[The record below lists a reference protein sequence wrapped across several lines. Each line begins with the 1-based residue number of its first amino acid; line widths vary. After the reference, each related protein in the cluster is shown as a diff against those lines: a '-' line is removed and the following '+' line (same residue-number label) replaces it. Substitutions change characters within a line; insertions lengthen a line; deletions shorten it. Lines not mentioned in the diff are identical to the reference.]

1 MNRSVSIAALA
12 LAAPLA
18 LLPGSLRASD
28 RALPMRFELRVQGP
42 AEVCSDNC
50 KTFIAASGAIT
61 ADTPR
66 HFLLFAQRH
75 DVGGATVVLNSDGG
89 SVHGAIALG
98 RELRKLKL
106 ATTVGSLVD
115 LPADSEEQPR
125 VTFSPQARSRV
136 DVRLCAA
143 WRRCAGQC
151 RHSLRVMVHQIWLGD
166 RREDPTAAGYSAED
180 LVLVQRDIG
189 RLARYTAD
197 MGASADL
204 LEVALR
210 IPPWE
215 PMHALT
221 RDELRNTKLTTE
233 DADVPV
239 AAATVATSS
248 PGLVPQPVS
257 RATSGLQAAP
267 ISEQRWSLVDRAGV
281 ATLARRH
288 PLTVEGEEIGSF
300 DLVVACSLGV
310 LTATTS
316 VTSERRHRGEQIPIP
331 SALDSISLRVGSNS
345 AALKV
350 VSTERRSAPD
360 ELLTRA
366 TARIPSTLIGAFAAM
381 GSHSMVIKTQ
391 SAQLV
396 TGIRLGNTGASQNLP
411 RLSRQDAVSQL
422 ATGLSYRGQRPAVW
436 LQRSNY
442 SAACVRLVADLASIW
457 SSADT
462 TASKVSMVEA

>member
-1 MNRSVSIAALA
+1 MNRSFSVAALA

-42 AEVCSDNC
+42 AEVCGKNC
-50 KTFIAASGAIT
+50 KTFVAASGAIT

-66 HFLLFAQRH
+66 HFLLFAQNH
-75 DVGGATVVLNSDGG
+75 DVDGATVVLNSDGG

-115 LPADSEEQPR
+115 LSADSEEQPR
-125 VTFSPQARSRV
+125 VTFSPQADCESMCAFVLLGGVRRSV
-136 DVRLCAA
+136 PAE
-143 WRRCAGQC
+143 
-151 RHSLRVMVHQIWLGD
+151 SRVMVHQIWLGD

-221 RDELRNTKLTTE
+221 RDELRHTKLTTE

-248 PGLVPQPVS
+248 PALVPQPVS
-257 RATSGLQAAP
+257 RASDLQSAP
-267 ISEQRWSLVDRAGV
+267 ISEQRWSLVDRAGL

-300 DLVVACSLGV
+300 DLVVACSPGADSYDV
-310 LTATTS
+310 S
-316 VTSERRHRGEQIPIP
+316 YVERRHRGEQTPLP
-331 SALDSISLRVGSNS
+331 AALDSISVRVGSNS

-360 ELLTRA
+360 ELLTHA
-366 TARIPSTLIGAFAAM
+366 TARVPSTLIGAFAAM

-411 RLSRQDAVSQL
+411 RLSAGCRKPVGDRAELPRAKTGGL
-422 ATGLSYRGQRPAVW
+422 A
-436 LQRSNY
+436 
-442 SAACVRLVADLASIW
+442 AA
-457 SSADT
+457 
-462 TASKVSMVEA
+462 K

>member
-1 MNRSVSIAALA
+1 MNRSFSVAALA

-42 AEVCSDNC
+42 AEVCGKNC
-50 KTFIAASGAIT
+50 KTFVAASGAIT

-66 HFLLFAQRH
+66 HFLLFAQNH
-75 DVGGATVVLNSDGG
+75 DVDGATVVLNSDGG

-115 LPADSEEQPR
+115 LSADSEEQPR
-125 VTFSPQARSRV
+125 VTFSPQADCESMCAFVLLGGVRRSV
-136 DVRLCAA
+136 PAE
-143 WRRCAGQC
+143 
-151 RHSLRVMVHQIWLGD
+151 SRVMVHQIWLGD

-221 RDELRNTKLTTE
+221 RDELRHTKLTTE

-248 PGLVPQPVS
+248 PALVPQPVS
-257 RATSGLQAAP
+257 RASDLQSAP
-267 ISEQRWSLVDRAGV
+267 ISEQRWSLVDRAGL

-300 DLVVACSLGV
+300 DLVVACSPGADSYDV
-310 LTATTS
+310 S
-316 VTSERRHRGEQIPIP
+316 YVERRHRGEQTPLP
-331 SALDSISLRVGSNS
+331 AALDSISLRVGSNS

-360 ELLTRA
+360 ELLTHA
-366 TARIPSTLIGAFAAM
+366 TARVPSTLIGAFAAM

-411 RLSRQDAVSQL
+411 RLSAGCRKPVGDRAELPRAKTGGL
-422 ATGLSYRGQRPAVW
+422 A
-436 LQRSNY
+436 
-442 SAACVRLVADLASIW
+442 AA
-457 SSADT
+457 
-462 TASKVSMVEA
+462 K

>member
-1 MNRSVSIAALA
+1 MNRSFSVAALA

-42 AEVCSDNC
+42 AEVCGKNC
-50 KTFIAASGAIT
+50 KTFVAASGAIT

-66 HFLLFAQRH
+66 HFLLFAQNH
-75 DVGGATVVLNSDGG
+75 DVDGATVVLNSDGG

-115 LPADSEEQPR
+115 LSADSEEQPR
-125 VTFSPQARSRV
+125 VTFSPQADCESMCAFVLLGGVRRSV
-136 DVRLCAA
+136 PAE
-143 WRRCAGQC
+143 
-151 RHSLRVMVHQIWLGD
+151 SRVMVHQIWLGD

-221 RDELRNTKLTTE
+221 RDELRHTKLTTE

-248 PGLVPQPVS
+248 PALVPQPVS
-257 RATSGLQAAP
+257 RASDLQSAP
-267 ISEQRWSLVDRAGV
+267 ISEQRWSLVDRAGL

-300 DLVVACSLGV
+300 DLVVACSPGADSYDV
-310 LTATTS
+310 S
-316 VTSERRHRGEQIPIP
+316 YVERRHRGEQTPLP
-331 SALDSISLRVGSNS
+331 AALDSISLRVGSNS

-360 ELLTRA
+360 ELLTHA
-366 TARIPSTLIGAFAAM
+366 TARVHSTLIGAFAAM

-411 RLSRQDAVSQL
+411 RLSAGCRKPVGDRAELPRAKTGGL
-422 ATGLSYRGQRPAVW
+422 A
-436 LQRSNY
+436 
-442 SAACVRLVADLASIW
+442 AA
-457 SSADT
+457 
-462 TASKVSMVEA
+462 K

>member
-1 MNRSVSIAALA
+1 MNRSFSVAALA

-18 LLPGSLRASD
+18 LSPGSLRASD

-42 AEVCSDNC
+42 AEVCGKNC
-50 KTFIAASGAIT
+50 KTFVAASGAIT

-66 HFLLFAQRH
+66 HFLLFAQNH
-75 DVGGATVVLNSDGG
+75 DVDGATVVLNSDGG

-115 LPADSEEQPR
+115 LSADSEEQPR
-125 VTFSPQARSRV
+125 VTFSPQADCESMCAFVLLGGVRRSV
-136 DVRLCAA
+136 PAE
-143 WRRCAGQC
+143 
-151 RHSLRVMVHQIWLGD
+151 SRVMVHQIWLGD

-221 RDELRNTKLTTE
+221 RDELRHTKLTTE

-248 PGLVPQPVS
+248 PALVPQPVS
-257 RATSGLQAAP
+257 RASDLQSAP
-267 ISEQRWSLVDRAGV
+267 ISEQRWSLVDRAGL

-300 DLVVACSLGV
+300 DLVVACSPGADSYDV
-310 LTATTS
+310 S
-316 VTSERRHRGEQIPIP
+316 YVERRHRGEQTPLP
-331 SALDSISLRVGSNS
+331 AALDSISLRVGSNS

-360 ELLTRA
+360 ELLTHA
-366 TARIPSTLIGAFAAM
+366 TARVPSTLIGAFAAM

-411 RLSRQDAVSQL
+411 RLSAGCRKPVGDRAELPRAKTGGL
-422 ATGLSYRGQRPAVW
+422 A
-436 LQRSNY
+436 
-442 SAACVRLVADLASIW
+442 AA
-457 SSADT
+457 
-462 TASKVSMVEA
+462 K

>member
-12 LAAPLA
+12 LAPLA
-18 LLPGSLRASD
+18 LLPGSIRASD
-28 RALPMRFELRVQGP
+28 RALPMRFEMRVQGP
-42 AEVCSDNC
+42 AEVCGTSC
-50 KTFIAASGAIT
+50 KTFIVASSAIT

-66 HFLLFAQRH
+66 HFLLFTQNH
-75 DVGGATVVLNSDGG
+75 DVTGATVVLNSDGG

-98 RELRKLKL
+98 RELRKLRL

-115 LPADSEEQPR
+115 IPVDNDDPPR
-125 VTFSPQARSRV
+125 ATYTPQADCESMCAFVLLGGVRRSV
-136 DVRLCAA
+136 PAE
-143 WRRCAGQC
+143 
-151 RHSLRVMVHQIWLGD
+151 SRVMVHQIWLGD

-221 RDELRNTKLTTE
+221 RDELRLTKLTTE
-233 DADVPV
+233 DVDAPV
-239 AAATVATSS
+239 AAATVAAS
-248 PGLVPQPVS
+248 PVTVPQPAP
-257 RATSGLQAAP
+257 RATNGLQATP
-267 ISEQRWSLVDRAGV
+267 ISEQRWSLVDRSGV

-300 DLVVACSLGV
+300 DLVVACSPGADTYDV
-310 LTATTS
+310 S
-316 VTSERRHRGEQIPIP
+316 YIERRHRGEQTPLPAAIE
-331 SALDSISLRVGSNS
+331 SISLRVGSNS

-350 VSTERRSAPD
+350 VSTERRSEPD
-360 ELLTRA
+360 ELFTYA
-366 TARIPSTLIGAFAAM
+366 TARVPSTLIGAFAAM

-391 SAQLV
+391 GAQLV

-411 RLSRQDAVSQL
+411 RLSAGCRKPAGDRAELPRTKTGGL
-422 ATGLSYRGQRPAVW
+422 A
-436 LQRSNY
+436 
-442 SAACVRLVADLASIW
+442 AA
-457 SSADT
+457 
-462 TASKVSMVEA
+462 K

>member
-1 MNRSVSIAALA
+1 MNRSFSVAALA

-18 LLPGSLRASD
+18 LLPSSLRASD

-42 AEVCSDNC
+42 AEVCGKNC
-50 KTFIAASGAIT
+50 KTFVAASGAIT

-66 HFLLFAQRH
+66 HFLLFAQNH
-75 DVGGATVVLNSDGG
+75 DVDGATVVLNSDGG

-115 LPADSEEQPR
+115 LSADSEEQPR
-125 VTFSPQARSRV
+125 VTFSPQADCESMCAFVLLGGVRRSV
-136 DVRLCAA
+136 PAE
-143 WRRCAGQC
+143 
-151 RHSLRVMVHQIWLGD
+151 SRVMVHQIWLGD

-221 RDELRNTKLTTE
+221 RDELRHTKLTTE

-248 PGLVPQPVS
+248 PALVPQPVS
-257 RATSGLQAAP
+257 RASDLQSAP
-267 ISEQRWSLVDRAGV
+267 IGEQRWSLVDRAGL

-300 DLVVACSLGV
+300 DLVVACSPGADSYDV
-310 LTATTS
+310 S
-316 VTSERRHRGEQIPIP
+316 YVERRHRGEQTPLP
-331 SALDSISLRVGSNS
+331 AALDSISLRVGSNS

-360 ELLTRA
+360 ELLTHA
-366 TARIPSTLIGAFAAM
+366 TARVPSTLIGAFAAM

-411 RLSRQDAVSQL
+411 RLSAGCRKPVGDRAELPRAKTGGL
-422 ATGLSYRGQRPAVW
+422 A
-436 LQRSNY
+436 
-442 SAACVRLVADLASIW
+442 AA
-457 SSADT
+457 
-462 TASKVSMVEA
+462 K

>member
-1 MNRSVSIAALA
+1 MSRSVSIAALA

-18 LLPGSLRASD
+18 FLPGSVGASD
-28 RALPMRFELRVQGP
+28 RALPMRFEMRVQGP
-42 AEVCSDNC
+42 VETCGSNC

-66 HFLLFAQRH
+66 HFLLFTQNH
-75 DVGGATVVLNSDGG
+75 DVTGATVVLNSDGG

-115 LPADSEEQPR
+115 LPASNDEQPR
-125 VTFSPQARSRV
+125 ATYSPQADCESMCAFVLLGGVRRSV
-136 DVRLCAA
+136 PAE
-143 WRRCAGQC
+143 
-151 RHSLRVMVHQIWLGD
+151 SRVMVHQIWLGD

-221 RDELRNTKLTTE
+221 RDELRLTKLTTE
-233 DADVPV
+233 DVDAPV
-239 AAATVATSS
+239 AAATVATSPVS
-248 PGLVPQPVS
+248 VPQPAP
-257 RATSGLQAAP
+257 RATNGLQATP
-267 ISEQRWSLVDRAGV
+267 ISEQRWSLVDRAGT

-300 DLVVACSLGV
+300 DLVVACSPGADSYDV
-310 LTATTS
+310 S
-316 VTSERRHRGEQIPIP
+316 YVERRHRGEQI
-331 SALDSISLRVGSNS
+331 ALPAAIESISLRVGSNS

-350 VSTERRSAPD
+350 VSTERRSEPD
-360 ELLTRA
+360 ELLTYA
-366 TARIPSTLIGAFAAM
+366 TARVPSTLIGAFAAM
-381 GSHSMVIKTQ
+381 GSHSMVIKTE

-411 RLSRQDAVSQL
+411 RLL
-422 ATGLSYRGQRPAVW
+422 AGCRKPAGERAESPRTKTGGL
-436 LQRSNY
+436 
-442 SAACVRLVADLASIW
+442 AAA
-457 SSADT
+457 
-462 TASKVSMVEA
+462 K

>member
-1 MNRSVSIAALA
+1 MNRSFSVAALA

-42 AEVCSDNC
+42 AEVCGKNC
-50 KTFIAASGAIT
+50 KTFVAASGAIT

-66 HFLLFAQRH
+66 HFLLFAQNH
-75 DVGGATVVLNSDGG
+75 DVDGATVVLNSDGG

-115 LPADSEEQPR
+115 LSADSEEQPR
-125 VTFSPQARSRV
+125 VTFSPQADCESMCAFVLLGGVRRSV
-136 DVRLCAA
+136 PAE
-143 WRRCAGQC
+143 
-151 RHSLRVMVHQIWLGD
+151 SRVMVHQIWLGD

-221 RDELRNTKLTTE
+221 RDELRHTKLTTE

-248 PGLVPQPVS
+248 PALVPQPVS
-257 RATSGLQAAP
+257 RASDLQSAP
-267 ISEQRWSLVDRAGV
+267 IGEQRWSLVDRAGL

-300 DLVVACSLGV
+300 DLVVACSPGADSYDV
-310 LTATTS
+310 S
-316 VTSERRHRGEQIPIP
+316 YVERRHRGEQTPLP
-331 SALDSISLRVGSNS
+331 AALDSISLRVGSNS

-360 ELLTRA
+360 ELLTHA
-366 TARIPSTLIGAFAAM
+366 TARVPSTLIGAFAAM

-411 RLSRQDAVSQL
+411 RLSAGCRKPVGDRAELPRAKTGGL
-422 ATGLSYRGQRPAVW
+422 A
-436 LQRSNY
+436 
-442 SAACVRLVADLASIW
+442 AA
-457 SSADT
+457 
-462 TASKVSMVEA
+462 K

>member
-1 MNRSVSIAALA
+1 MSRSVSIAALA

-18 LLPGSLRASD
+18 LLPGSLNASD
-28 RALPMRFELRVQGP
+28 RALPMRFEMRVQGP
-42 AEVCSDNC
+42 AEACGTDC
-50 KTFIAASGAIT
+50 RTFIVASGAIT

-66 HFLLFAQRH
+66 HFLLFTQNH
-75 DVGGATVVLNSDGG
+75 DVTGATVVLNSDGG

-115 LPADSEEQPR
+115 LPAGNDDQR
-125 VTFSPQARSRV
+125 RATLSPQADCESMCAFVLLGGVRRSV
-136 DVRLCAA
+136 PAE
-143 WRRCAGQC
+143 
-151 RHSLRVMVHQIWLGD
+151 SRVMVHQIWLGD

-221 RDELRNTKLTTE
+221 RDELRLTKLTTE
-233 DADVPV
+233 DVDAPV
-239 AAATVATSS
+239 AAATVAAS
-248 PGLVPQPVS
+248 PVSVPQPAP
-257 RATSGLQAAP
+257 RATNGMQATP
-267 ISEQRWSLVDRAGV
+267 ISEQRWSLVDRSGV

-300 DLVVACSLGV
+300 DLVVACSPGADTYDV
-310 LTATTS
+310 NYI
-316 VTSERRHRGEQIPIP
+316 ERRHRGEQTPLPAAI
-331 SALDSISLRVGSNS
+331 DSISLRVGSNS
-345 AALKV
+345 AMLKV
-350 VSTERRSAPD
+350 VSSERRSEPD
-360 ELLTRA
+360 ELFTYA
-366 TARIPSTLIGAFAAM
+366 TARVPSTLIGAFAAM
-381 GSHSMVIKTQ
+381 GSHSMVIKTH

-411 RLSRQDAVSQL
+411 RLSTGCRKPAGDRAELSRTKTGGL
-422 ATGLSYRGQRPAVW
+422 A
-436 LQRSNY
+436 
-442 SAACVRLVADLASIW
+442 AA
-457 SSADT
+457 
-462 TASKVSMVEA
+462 K

>member
-1 MNRSVSIAALA
+1 MNRSFSVAALA

-42 AEVCSDNC
+42 AEVCGKNC
-50 KTFIAASGAIT
+50 KTFVAASGAIT

-66 HFLLFAQRH
+66 HFLLFAQNH
-75 DVGGATVVLNSDGG
+75 DVDGATVVLNSDGG

-125 VTFSPQARSRV
+125 VTFSPQADCESMCAFVLLGGVRRSV
-136 DVRLCAA
+136 PAE
-143 WRRCAGQC
+143 
-151 RHSLRVMVHQIWLGD
+151 SRVMVHQIWLGD

-221 RDELRNTKLTTE
+221 RDELRHTKLTTE

-248 PGLVPQPVS
+248 PALVPQPVS
-257 RATSGLQAAP
+257 RASDLQSAP
-267 ISEQRWSLVDRAGV
+267 ISEQRWSLVDRAGL

-300 DLVVACSLGV
+300 DLVVACSPGADSYDV
-310 LTATTS
+310 S
-316 VTSERRHRGEQIPIP
+316 YVERRHRGEQTPLP
-331 SALDSISLRVGSNS
+331 AALDSISLRVGSNS

-360 ELLTRA
+360 ELLTHA
-366 TARIPSTLIGAFAAM
+366 TARVPSTLIGAFAAM

-411 RLSRQDAVSQL
+411 RLSAGCRKPVGDRAELPRAKTGGL
-422 ATGLSYRGQRPAVW
+422 A
-436 LQRSNY
+436 
-442 SAACVRLVADLASIW
+442 AA
-457 SSADT
+457 
-462 TASKVSMVEA
+462 K

>member
-1 MNRSVSIAALA
+1 MNRSFSVAALA

-42 AEVCSDNC
+42 AEVCGKNC
-50 KTFIAASGAIT
+50 KTFVAASGAIT

-66 HFLLFAQRH
+66 HFLLFAQNH
-75 DVGGATVVLNSDGG
+75 DVDGATVVLNSDGG

-115 LPADSEEQPR
+115 LSADSEEQPR
-125 VTFSPQARSRV
+125 VTFSPQADCESMCAFVLLGGVRRSV
-136 DVRLCAA
+136 PAE
-143 WRRCAGQC
+143 
-151 RHSLRVMVHQIWLGD
+151 SRVMVHQIWLGD

-215 PMHALT
+215 LMHALT
-221 RDELRNTKLTTE
+221 RDELRHTKLTTE

-248 PGLVPQPVS
+248 PALVPQPVS
-257 RATSGLQAAP
+257 RASDLQSAP
-267 ISEQRWSLVDRAGV
+267 IGEQRWSLVDRAGL

-300 DLVVACSLGV
+300 DLVVACSPGADSYDV
-310 LTATTS
+310 S
-316 VTSERRHRGEQIPIP
+316 YVERRHRGEQTPLP
-331 SALDSISLRVGSNS
+331 AALDSISLRVGSNS

-360 ELLTRA
+360 ELLTHA
-366 TARIPSTLIGAFAAM
+366 TARVPSTLIGAFAAM

-411 RLSRQDAVSQL
+411 RLSAGCRKPVGDRAELPRAKTGGL
-422 ATGLSYRGQRPAVW
+422 A
-436 LQRSNY
+436 
-442 SAACVRLVADLASIW
+442 AA
-457 SSADT
+457 
-462 TASKVSMVEA
+462 K

>member
-1 MNRSVSIAALA
+1 MNRSFSVAALA

-42 AEVCSDNC
+42 AEVCGKNC
-50 KTFIAASGAIT
+50 KTFVAASGAIT

-66 HFLLFAQRH
+66 HFLLFAQNH
-75 DVGGATVVLNSDGG
+75 DVDGATVVLNSDGG

-106 ATTVGSLVD
+106 ATTVGSLVE

-125 VTFSPQARSRV
+125 VTFSPQADCESMCAFVLLGGVRRSV
-136 DVRLCAA
+136 PAE
-143 WRRCAGQC
+143 
-151 RHSLRVMVHQIWLGD
+151 SRVMVHQIWLGD

-221 RDELRNTKLTTE
+221 RDELRHTKLTTE

-248 PGLVPQPVS
+248 PALVPQPVS
-257 RATSGLQAAP
+257 RASDLQSAP
-267 ISEQRWSLVDRAGV
+267 ISEQRWSLVDRAGL

-300 DLVVACSLGV
+300 DLVVACSPGADSYDV
-310 LTATTS
+310 S
-316 VTSERRHRGEQIPIP
+316 YVERRHRGEQTPLP
-331 SALDSISLRVGSNS
+331 AALDSISLRVGSNS

-360 ELLTRA
+360 ELLTHA
-366 TARIPSTLIGAFAAM
+366 TARVPSTLIGAFAAM

-411 RLSRQDAVSQL
+411 RLSAGCRKPVGDRAELPRAKTGGL
-422 ATGLSYRGQRPAVW
+422 A
-436 LQRSNY
+436 
-442 SAACVRLVADLASIW
+442 AA
-457 SSADT
+457 
-462 TASKVSMVEA
+462 K

>member
-1 MNRSVSIAALA
+1 L
-12 LAAPLA
+12 APLA
-18 LLPGSLRASD
+18 LLPGSIRASD
-28 RALPMRFELRVQGP
+28 RALPMRFEMRVQGP
-42 AEVCSDNC
+42 AEVCGTSC

-66 HFLLFAQRH
+66 HFLLFTQNH
-75 DVGGATVVLNSDGG
+75 DVTGATVVLNSDGG

-98 RELRKLKL
+98 RELRKLRL

-115 LPADSEEQPR
+115 IPVDNDDPPR
-125 VTFSPQARSRV
+125 ATYTPQADCESMCAFVLLGGVRRSV
-136 DVRLCAA
+136 PAE
-143 WRRCAGQC
+143 
-151 RHSLRVMVHQIWLGD
+151 SRVMVHQIWLGD

-221 RDELRNTKLTTE
+221 RDELRLTKLTTE
-233 DADVPV
+233 DVDAPV
-239 AAATVATSS
+239 AAATVAAS
-248 PGLVPQPVS
+248 PVAVQQPAP
-257 RATSGLQAAP
+257 RATNGLQATP
-267 ISEQRWSLVDRAGV
+267 ISEQRWSLVDRSGV

-300 DLVVACSLGV
+300 DLVVACSPGADTYDV
-310 LTATTS
+310 S
-316 VTSERRHRGEQIPIP
+316 YIERRHRGEQTPLPAAIE
-331 SALDSISLRVGSNS
+331 SISLRVGSNS

-350 VSTERRSAPD
+350 VSNERRSEPD
-360 ELLTRA
+360 ELFTYA
-366 TARIPSTLIGAFAAM
+366 TARVPSTLIGAFAAM

-391 SAQLV
+391 GAQLV

-411 RLSRQDAVSQL
+411 RLSAGCRKPAGDRAELPRTKTGGL
-422 ATGLSYRGQRPAVW
+422 A
-436 LQRSNY
+436 
-442 SAACVRLVADLASIW
+442 AA
-457 SSADT
+457 
-462 TASKVSMVEA
+462 K

>member
-1 MNRSVSIAALA
+1 MNRSFSVAALA

-42 AEVCSDNC
+42 AEVCGKNC
-50 KTFIAASGAIT
+50 KTFVAASGAIT

-66 HFLLFAQRH
+66 HFLLFAQNH
-75 DVGGATVVLNSDGG
+75 DVDGATVVLNSDGG

-115 LPADSEEQPR
+115 LSADSEEQPR
-125 VTFSPQARSRV
+125 VTFSPQADCESMCAFVLLGGVRRSV
-136 DVRLCAA
+136 PAE
-143 WRRCAGQC
+143 
-151 RHSLRVMVHQIWLGD
+151 SRVMVHQIWLGD

-221 RDELRNTKLTTE
+221 RDELRHTKLTTE

-248 PGLVPQPVS
+248 PALVPQPVS
-257 RATSGLQAAP
+257 RASDLQSAP
-267 ISEQRWSLVDRAGV
+267 ISEQRWSLVDRAGL

-300 DLVVACSLGV
+300 DLVVACSPGADSYDV
-310 LTATTS
+310 S
-316 VTSERRHRGEQIPIP
+316 YVERRHRGEQTPLP
-331 SALDSISLRVGSNS
+331 AALDSISLRVGSNS
-345 AALKV
+345 AALNV

-360 ELLTRA
+360 ELLTHA
-366 TARIPSTLIGAFAAM
+366 TARVPSTLIGAFAAM

-411 RLSRQDAVSQL
+411 RLSAGCRKPVGDRAELPRAKTGGL
-422 ATGLSYRGQRPAVW
+422 A
-436 LQRSNY
+436 
-442 SAACVRLVADLASIW
+442 AA
-457 SSADT
+457 
-462 TASKVSMVEA
+462 K

>member
-1 MNRSVSIAALA
+1 MNRSFSVAALA

-42 AEVCSDNC
+42 AEVCGKNC
-50 KTFIAASGAIT
+50 KTFVAASGAIT

-66 HFLLFAQRH
+66 HFLLFAQNH
-75 DVGGATVVLNSDGG
+75 DVDGATVVLNSDGG

-106 ATTVGSLVD
+106 ATTVGSLVE

-125 VTFSPQARSRV
+125 VTFSPQADCESMCAFVLLGGVRRSV
-136 DVRLCAA
+136 PAE
-143 WRRCAGQC
+143 
-151 RHSLRVMVHQIWLGD
+151 SRVMVHQIWLGD

-221 RDELRNTKLTTE
+221 RDELRHTKLTTE

-248 PGLVPQPVS
+248 PALVPQPVS
-257 RATSGLQAAP
+257 RASDLQSAP
-267 ISEQRWSLVDRAGV
+267 ISEQRWSLVDRAGL

-300 DLVVACSLGV
+300 DLVVACSPGADSYDV
-310 LTATTS
+310 S
-316 VTSERRHRGEQIPIP
+316 YVERRHRGEQTPLP
-331 SALDSISLRVGSNS
+331 AALDSISLRVGSNS

-360 ELLTRA
+360 ELLTHA
-366 TARIPSTLIGAFAAM
+366 TARVPSTLIGAFAAM

-411 RLSRQDAVSQL
+411 RLSAGCRKPVGDRAEL
-422 ATGLSYRGQRPAVW
+422 PRAKTGGLS
-436 LQRSNY
+436 
-442 SAACVRLVADLASIW
+442 AA
-457 SSADT
+457 
-462 TASKVSMVEA
+462 K